1 MAGWQEKEKI
11 KTTKKKYNAMKRRA
25 MKIQSNNPVG
35 AFAGAKNVTT
45 PVLANADGTS
55 NTAGDVAGES
65 SGTPWW
71 GVVGSIGNTVSGLL
85 GAIFPFF
92 DKRNN
97 STTIVKNDSNDM
109 FKYLIFGVL
118 AVVVIMLV
126 FRLTAKK

>member
-1 MAGWQEKEKI
+1 
-11 KTTKKKYNAMKRRA
+11 MKRRA

>member
-1 MAGWQEKEKI
+1 
-11 KTTKKKYNAMKRRA
+11 MKRRA

-45 PVLANADGTS
+45 PVLANTDGTS

-92 DKRNN
+92 DKRNQATAQVVPN
-97 STTIVKNDSNDM
+97 NSNDI

-118 AVVVIMLV
+118 AIVVILLV
-126 FRLTAKK
+126 FRFTAKK

>member
-1 MAGWQEKEKI
+1 
-11 KTTKKKYNAMKRRA
+11 MKRRV
-25 MKIQSNNPVG
+25 MKIQTNNPVG

-45 PVLANADGTS
+45 PVLANADGTD

-65 SGTPWW
+65 GGTAWW
-71 GVVGSIGNTVSGLL
+71 QIAGSIGNTVSGLL
-85 GAIFPFF
+85 GSIFPFF

-118 AVVVIMLV
+118 AIVVIMLV

>member
-1 MAGWQEKEKI
+1 MKQQR
-11 KTTKKKYNAMKRRA
+11 KTDNTMKRRV

-35 AFAGAKNVTT
+35 AFAGARNVTT

-55 NTAGDVAGES
+55 NSEDNADGES
-65 SGTPWW
+65 GGTPWW
-71 GVVGSIGNTVSGLL
+71 QVVGSVGNTVSGLL
-85 GAIFPFF
+85 GSIFPFF

-118 AVVVIMLV
+118 AIVVIMLV

>member
-1 MAGWQEKEKI
+1 
-11 KTTKKKYNAMKRRA
+11 MKRRV

-45 PVLANADGTS
+45 PILANADGTD
-55 NTAGDVAGES
+55 NTAGEAAGES
-65 SGTPWW
+65 GGTPWW
-71 GVVGSIGNTVSGLL
+71 QIVGSVGNTVNGLL
-85 GAIFPFF
+85 GSIFPFF

-118 AVVVIMLV
+118 AIVVIMLV